1 MIQSRFDILKS
12 FLKKSNPDHD
22 FSYSA
27 TMREIR
33 KKHPEKLSVFMD
45 AFKQAFDAAQDT
57 EMEGAEQV
65 ALMQAIKSI
74 GLK

>member
-12 FLKKSNPDHD
+12 FLKKSSQD

-33 KKHPEKLSVFMD
+33 KKHPDKLLPFMD
-45 AFKQAFDAAQDT
+45 AFKQAFDAAQDA